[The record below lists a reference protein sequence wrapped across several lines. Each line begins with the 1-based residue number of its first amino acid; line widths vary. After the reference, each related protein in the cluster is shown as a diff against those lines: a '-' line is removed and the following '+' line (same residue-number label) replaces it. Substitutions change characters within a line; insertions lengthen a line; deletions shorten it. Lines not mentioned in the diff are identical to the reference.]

1 MISVLV
7 PHLAIVFLCYH
18 NLVLVSLCC
27 ELLCRGSVVSCAVDP
42 LADPSCLS
50 LVDLL
55 ADPPCVS
62 LVDLLAD
69 LLFEDLISLPLNNMV
84 SPLPK
89 CSMHLWT
96 AS

>member
-1 MISVLV
+1 MIVISVLV
-7 PHLAIVFLCYH
+7 PHLTNCVSS
-18 NLVLVSLCC
+18 VLRASML
-27 ELLCRGSVVSCAVDP
+27 GSVVSCAVDF
-42 LADPSCLS
+42 LVDPSCL
-50 LVDLL
+50 VELL

-69 LLFEDLISLPLNNMV
+69 LMCVLLVDLIDLSGPQNNMV

-96 AS
+96 AN